1 MPVNLSECVEE
12 DRRRLDLFAG
22 GQHDR
27 LRHPL
32 EFGEEVLLE
41 LRHVE
46 TLELDLRWH
55 PQEVEVLEDPA
66 DDVPGQECKW
76 EERKHPDELAAERA
90 LDVVQAR
97 REAAGED
104 SDQKDSVETA
114 DPVDGHRSNR
124 VVYTKLLLDP
134 RAAPDGEHASARREQ
149 VR

>member
-41 LRHVE
+41 LGHVE

-55 PQEVEVLEDPA
+55 TQEVEVLEDPA
-66 DDVPGQECKW
+66 DDEPGQECER
-76 EERKHPDELAAERA
+76 EEGEHPHELAAERA
-90 LDVVQAR
+90 LDVVQSG
-97 REAAGED
+97 REAAGEN
-104 SDQKDSVETA
+104 SYEENSVEAA
-114 DPVDGHRSNR
+114 DPVDGHRADR
-124 VVYTKLLLDP
+124 VVDPQLLLDP
-134 RAAPDGEHASARREQ
+134 GAAPDGEHAAARRE
-149 VR
+149 